1 MSYTVFAR
9 HYDRLM
15 HAVDYQERAGYLC
28 AVLKKHG
35 HDAGLALDLAC
46 GTGSLTVELA
56 KRGMDIYGVDA
67 SAEMLAEAQQKAA
80 GEELSNFISA
90 AEDAEPGPLRH
101 RRYGFL
107 CHGQH

>member
-35 HDAGLALDLAC
+35 HDAGLALDLA
-46 GTGSLTVELA
+46 
-56 KRGMDIYGVDA
+56 
-67 SAEMLAEAQQKAA
+67 
-80 GEELSNFISA
+80 
-90 AEDAEPGPLRH
+90 
-101 RRYGFL
+101 
-107 CHGQH
+107 